1 MKFARWVFIIA
12 GIYGIIVITPLY
24 FSEADIARDFPPAI
38 THPEHFY
45 GFLGVTLAWQ
55 ILFLMIAIDPVRYR
69 MMMLASFI
77 EKGAYVAAVIV
88 LYLQQRVPVMILSFS
103 TIDLILGVLFIVAFW
118 KTGKQEQEG
127 ISMKEPK
134 ENPEERV

>member
-12 GIYGIIVITPLY
+12 GIYGVIVITPLY

-88 LYLQQRVPVMILSFS
+88 LYSQQRVPVMILSFS
-103 TIDLILGVLFIVAFW
+103 IIDLILGVLFIVAFW
-118 KTGKQEQEG
+118 RTRKQEQEG
-127 ISMKEPK
+127 ISMKESNEKPR
-134 ENPEERV
+134 ERV

>member
-12 GIYGIIVITPLY
+12 GIYGVIVITPLY

-88 LYLQQRVPVMILSFS
+88 LYFQQRVPVMILSFS

-127 ISMKEPK
+127 ISMKESR
-134 ENPEERV
+134 E

>member
-1 MKFARWVFIIA
+1 MKFARWVFIIS
-12 GIYGIIVITPLY
+12 GIYGVIVITPLY

-69 MMMLASFI
+69 MMMMASFI
-77 EKGAYVAAVIV
+77 EK
-88 LYLQQRVPVMILSFS
+88 
-103 TIDLILGVLFIVAFW
+103 
-118 KTGKQEQEG
+118 
-127 ISMKEPK
+127 
-134 ENPEERV
+134 